1 LEPGNIFVGGGMWH
15 PEPARL
21 AAFRQKVDQD
31 PNAVLRAVE
40 DDRFVSV
47 FRSVTGDALTRNPK
61 GFPPDHPY
69 SYLLRLKDVVFS
81 RRLSDRDAFSPTL
94 PDIIAESL
102 DAARPVLL
110 LLDTL
115 PVESSPSS

>member
-1 LEPGNIFVGGGMWH
+1 
-15 PEPARL
+15 
-21 AAFRQKVDQD
+21 
-31 PNAVLRAVE
+31 
-40 DDRFVSV
+40 
-47 FRSVTGDALTRNPK
+47 VTGDALTRNPK

-94 PDIIAESL
+94 PDIIAGSL